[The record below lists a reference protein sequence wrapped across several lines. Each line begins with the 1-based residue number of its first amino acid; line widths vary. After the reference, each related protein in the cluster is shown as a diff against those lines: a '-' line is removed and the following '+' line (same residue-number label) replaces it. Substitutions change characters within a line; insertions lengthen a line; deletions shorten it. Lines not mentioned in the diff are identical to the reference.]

1 MVQWNNGMVN
11 GVVRENISYCNWVI
25 LRLRTFSATIWRSRS
40 SLSLL
45 NKIQIISSWLKCL
58 RRRLDERGLT
68 ISTRIAVHQLSRI
81 TLYYVR
87 STYQALVVFWSRDIP
102 NMVIYVHNAK
112 IVELHL
118 WDNSTA
124 SYSHKFTN
132 DDYQSVCMTKVS
144 FLNFS
149 KGRACLKFID

>member
-11 GVVRENISYCNWVI
+11 GVVRKNISYYNWVI
-25 LRLRTFSATIWRSRS
+25 LRLRMFLATIQRSRS
-40 SLSLL
+40 SLSVL
-45 NKIQIISSWLKCL
+45 NKIQIISSWSKCL

-68 ISTRIAVHQLSRI
+68 ILTRIVVDEHSRL

-87 STYQALVVFWSRDIP
+87 FTYPALIVFWSRDIP
-102 NMVIYVHNAK
+102 NMVIYVHHSK
-112 IVELHL
+112 IVEPHL

-132 DDYQSVCMTKVS
+132 DDCQSVCMTKVS
-144 FLNFS
+144 LLNFS

>member
-11 GVVRENISYCNWVI
+11 GVVRKNISYYNWVI
-25 LRLRTFSATIWRSRS
+25 LRLRMFLATIRRSRS
-40 SLSLL
+40 SLSVL
-45 NKIQIISSWLKCL
+45 NKIQIISSWSKCL

-68 ISTRIAVHQLSRI
+68 ILTRIVVDEHSLL

-87 STYQALVVFWSRDIP
+87 STYQALIVLWSRGIP
-102 NMVIYVHNAK
+102 NMVIYVHNSK
-112 IVELHL
+112 IVEPHL

-132 DDYQSVCMTKVS
+132 DDCQSVCMTKVS
-144 FLNFS
+144 LLNFS